1 MSRVWI
7 DEPRSNVIDLR
18 PRPNPRHPSMQ
29 GERRVSLS
37 QTEAELIASMLRSV
51 RSLVPSPKGVD
62 AAIELLTVKP

>member
-1 MSRVWI
+1 
-7 DEPRSNVIDLR
+7 
-18 PRPNPRHPSMQ
+18 MQ